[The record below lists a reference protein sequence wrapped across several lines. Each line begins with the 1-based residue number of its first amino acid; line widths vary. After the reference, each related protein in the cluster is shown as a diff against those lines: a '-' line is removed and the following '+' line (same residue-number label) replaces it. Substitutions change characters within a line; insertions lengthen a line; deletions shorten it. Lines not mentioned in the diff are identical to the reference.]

1 MRIRGCQS
9 VEFGRVPGFEAHDG
23 VPQGGQLDV
32 GIERMHISP
41 MAVAHEF
48 FAHVGDHASFDQSRV
63 ERVAQIVE
71 TIVRN
76 PGAAECP
83 RPAGLKVFERT
94 PFVGEERP

>member
-1 MRIRGCQS
+1 
-9 VEFGRVPGFEAHDG
+9 VPGFEAHDG

-48 FAHVGDHASFDQSRV
+48 FAHVGDHACLDQSRV
-63 ERVAQIVE
+63 EGMAQIVE

-76 PGAAECP
+76 PGTAERP
-83 RPAGLKVFERT
+83 RPPGF
-94 PFVGEERP
+94 